1 MVPVNPSAEN
11 AAEPSAEGPVGV
23 ETLFRNLVH
32 EHQKRLYRFVLHKIG
47 HGTDAEDLTQ
57 QAFVEAAKA
66 YESFRGESELSTWLY
81 GIAMNLVRN
90 YLPRAP
96 HRRYGFETEDAL
108 NEIGSDQPDPSQQL
122 AHSQA
127 IKVLQ
132 REIDGLPEDMRN
144 VLLMV
149 AMDELSYEEAAVM
162 LAVPVGTVRSRVSR
176 ARSTLRQRM
185 AQSGV
190 ELDF

>member
-1 MVPVNPSAEN
+1 MA
-11 AAEPSAEGPVGV
+11 
-23 ETLFRNLVH
+23 
-32 EHQKRLYRFVLHKIG
+32 
-47 HGTDAEDLTQ
+47 
-57 QAFVEAAKA
+57 
-66 YESFRGESELSTWLY
+66 
-81 GIAMNLVRN
+81 
-90 YLPRAP
+90 RAP

-108 NEIGSDQPDPSQQL
+108 SEVGSEQPGPSQQL

-127 IKVLQ
+127 VKLLQ
-132 REIDGLPEDMRN
+132 REIDGLPEDLRN

-185 AQSGV
+185 AQGGI